1 MNLRLLIA
9 WSIRFACGYHIAI
22 STRRRL
28 HALNTRAS
36 DPDESPVSLPSGGI
50 RTASWARGLG
60 LEPGYGGYWPGDPD
74 AMKYK
79 VTIRSPSQKELCS
92 YLVPED
98 RYIYFYLEEQGVDLP
113 IVNKS
118 RMCSQGCCTICTG
131 KVLEGKYEMDSP
143 LGLLK
148 DMRKQGYVLTCTSKS
163 STWHM
168 IDRVP
173 LIVADLHILVTPCN
187 CLALFHS
194 RLCILILN
202 LLTHTMI
209 AAIAY
214 PRSDMVIELQDEDEM
229 YVKQWSEGFEGGGV
243 QWGGFLPDDD

>member
-22 STRRRL
+22 STRRRT
-28 HALNTRAS
+28 HALNTRTT
-36 DPDESPVSLPSGGI
+36 DPDQSPVILSSGEGI
-50 RTASWARGLG
+50 RTASWAKGLG

-74 AMKYK
+74 ALKYK
-79 VTIRSPSQKELCS
+79 VTIRSHSQKELCS

-98 RYIYFYLEEQGVDLP
+98 RYIFFYLEEQGVDLP

-118 RMCSQGCCTICTG
+118 RMCRQGCCTICTG

-163 STWHM
+163 STWH
-168 IDRVP
+168 ITQRAS
-173 LIVADLHILVTPCN
+173 LIAELDMLLTPCI
-187 CLALFHS
+187 CFTLA
-194 RLCILILN
+194 CIERIVY
-202 LLTHTMI
+202 TD
-209 AAIAY
+209 
-214 PRSDMVIELQDEDEM
+214 R
-229 YVKQWSEGFEGGGV
+229 F
-243 QWGGFLPDDD
+243 